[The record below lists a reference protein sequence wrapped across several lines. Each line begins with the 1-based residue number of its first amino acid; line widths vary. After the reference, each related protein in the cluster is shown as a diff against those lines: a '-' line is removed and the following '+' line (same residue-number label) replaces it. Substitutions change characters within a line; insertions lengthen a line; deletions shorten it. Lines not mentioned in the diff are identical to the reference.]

1 MGLLVCVLS
10 LFNIANVVSYFLR
23 IFIKLILKPYSRWG
37 LSQDD
42 TEIGLLSPDK
52 FIKRSF
58 EYGATS
64 TEQLMNAG
72 RGHQTLRKA
81 AQTLQK
87 EVGQNIKGENRTKG
101 IRDRD
106 PSWGGSSD
114 RGDISTQQET
124 PLTGVSVGSLDISE
138 GNITKK
144 KKKHPQN
151 APNRNY
157 QWRSSSSDAHICQQ
171 QVGAGQEGEDCTIHP

>member
-58 EYGATS
+58 ECGATS

-144 KKKHPQN
+144 KKTPTEC
-151 APNRNY
+151 A
-157 QWRSSSSDAHICQQ
+157 
-171 QVGAGQEGEDCTIHP
+171 